1 MADSLGGE
9 IGMLLKGFEGSFLY
23 RFGWAAVIEKIFDLS
38 SYVLSTS
45 RIRFSGELLRR
56 TVSFSLIFGD
66 LVLSTVWI
74 YETNRKGYSRLSWS
88 FQRN

>member
-9 IGMLLKGFEGSFLY
+9 IGVLLKGFEGSFLY

-45 RIRFSGELLRR
+45 YDQIFRRTFAENGLFFFDFRRFSALD
-56 TVSFSLIFGD
+56 SLD
-66 LVLSTVWI
+66 L
-74 YETNRKGYSRLSWS
+74 
-88 FQRN
+88 